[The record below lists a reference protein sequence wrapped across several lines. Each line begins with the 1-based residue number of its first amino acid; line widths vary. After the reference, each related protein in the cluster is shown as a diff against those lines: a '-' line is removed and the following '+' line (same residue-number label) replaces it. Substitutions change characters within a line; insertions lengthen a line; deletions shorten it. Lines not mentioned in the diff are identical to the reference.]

1 MAEWIKR
8 TMAEEIRKRIKQYPI
23 LAVTGPR
30 QSGKTT
36 LLKTLFPDYEYI
48 SLENPD
54 NRSFAQEDPNGFLQQ
69 YIGRTI
75 LDEVQRVPELFS
87 YLQTAVDES
96 GQMGQYILSGSQ
108 NFHLLKHITQSL
120 AGRVALFRLLPLDTE
135 ELQQADKLPANY
147 LDACIQGGYPAVYH
161 RGIDPTDFYANY
173 VRTYI
178 EKDVTELIN
187 IHDLNSFRTFL
198 GLCAAR
204 AGQLLNLS
212 SLANDCN
219 ISQPT
224 AKAWLSVL
232 ESSYLIFLLYPYHE
246 NFNKRLVKTPKLYFY
261 DVGLLTHLLEIRE
274 PEELAVNR
282 LKGNIFEN
290 FVVANFQ
297 KFNENRYQHLN
308 YYFWQDHNGLEIDLL
323 LKTANAFEIY
333 EVKSTQTLSGSLFKN
348 LKRFIELVEPQ
359 PVHPNLVYGGEQ
371 SLVRS
376 QVQVIPWKM
385 LEHLSR

>member
-1 MAEWIKR
+1 MSEWIER
-8 TMAEEIRKRIKQYPI
+8 TMAIEIGDRINKYPI

-36 LLKTLFPDYEYI
+36 LLKTLFPDYQYV

-54 NRSFAQEDPNGFLQQ
+54 QRSFAHDDPNGFLQQ
-69 YIGRTI
+69 FANKTI

-120 AGRVALFRLLPLDTE
+120 AGRVALFRLLPLDTQ
-135 ELQQADKLPANY
+135 ELERANKLPNNY
-147 LDACIQGGYPAVYH
+147 LEACIQGGYPAVYH
-161 RGIDPTDFYANY
+161 RGIKPTDFYANY
-173 VRTYI
+173 ISTYI

-187 IHDLNSFRTFL
+187 IRDINSFRTFL

-204 AGQLLNLS
+204 AGQLLNLTAI
-212 SLANDCN
+212 ANECN

-232 ESSYLIFLLYPYHE
+232 ESSYLVFLLYPYHD

-261 DVGLLTHLLEIRE
+261 DAGLLTHLLEIRE
-274 PEELAVNR
+274 PEELAINR

-290 FVVANFQ
+290 FVIANFQ
-297 KFNENRYQHLN
+297 KFNANRYQHLN
-308 YYFWQDHNGLEIDLL
+308 YYFWQDHSGLEVDLL
-323 LKTANAFEIY
+323 LKTANAFDVYEI
-333 EVKSTQTLSGSLFKN
+333 KSTQTLNGSLFKN
-348 LKRFIELVEPQ
+348 LNYFSELVKPQ
-359 PVHPNLVYGGEQ
+359 SVHLNLIYGGDQ
-371 SLVRS
+371 AVIRNG
-376 QVQVIPWKM
+376 VQVLPWN
-385 LEHLSR
+385 HGIA

>member
-1 MAEWIKR
+1 MSEWIER
-8 TMAEEIRKRIKQYPI
+8 EMAKEIRKRITQYPI

-36 LLKTLFPDYEYI
+36 LLKTLFPDYEYV

-54 NRSFAQEDPNGFLQQ
+54 HRSYAQEDPNGFLQQ
-69 YIGRTI
+69 YANKTI

-87 YLQTAVDES
+87 YLQTAVDKS

-120 AGRVALFRLLPLDTE
+120 AGRVILFRLLPLDTQ
-135 ELQQADKLPANY
+135 ELERAKKLPGNY
-147 LDACIQGGYPAVYH
+147 FDTCIQGGYPAIYQ
-161 RGIDPTDFYANY
+161 RGLDPTDFYANY
-173 VRTYI
+173 IRTYI
-178 EKDVTELIN
+178 EKDVTDLIN
-187 IHDLNSFRTFL
+187 IRDINSFRTFL

-212 SLANDCN
+212 ALANDCN

-232 ESSYLIFLLYPYHE
+232 ESSYLVFLLYPYHE

-261 DVGLLTHLLEIRE
+261 DVGLLTHLLQIRE
-274 PEELAVNR
+274 AEELALNR

-290 FVVANFQ
+290 FVIANFQ
-297 KFNENRYQHLN
+297 KFNENRYQHLH

-323 LKTANAFEIY
+323 LKTANAFDVY
-333 EVKSTQTLSGSLFKN
+333 EVKSTQTLSGALFKN
-348 LKRFIELVEPQ
+348 LQHFIKLVEPQ
-359 PVHPNLVYGGEQ
+359 SVRPHLVYGGDQ
-371 SLVRS
+371 ALVRS
-376 QVQVIPWKM
+376 NIQVLPWKM
-385 LEHLSR
+385 LEQ

>member
-1 MAEWIKR
+1 MSKWIER
-8 TMAEEIRKRIKQYPI
+8 TMAKEIRKRIKQYPI

-36 LLKTLFPDYEYI
+36 LLKTLFPDYEYV

-54 NRSFAQEDPNGFLQQ
+54 HRSFATEDPNGFLQQ
-69 YIGRTI
+69 YASKTI

-87 YLQTAVDES
+87 YLQTVVDRS

-120 AGRVALFRLLPLDTE
+120 AGRVALFRLLPLDTQ
-135 ELQQADKLPANY
+135 ELEQAKKLPASY
-147 LDACIQGGYPAVYH
+147 LAACIQGGYPAIYH
-161 RGIDPTDFYANY
+161 RGLDPTDFYANY

-178 EKDVTELIN
+178 EKDVTELIH
-187 IHDLNSFRTFL
+187 IRDINSFRTFL

-204 AGQLLNLS
+204 AGQLLNLTA
-212 SLANDCN
+212 LANDCN

-232 ESSYLIFLLYPYHE
+232 ESSYLVFLLYPYHD

-261 DVGLLTHLLEIRE
+261 DVGLLTHLLQIRE
-274 PEELAVNR
+274 PEELAINR

-290 FVVANFQ
+290 FVIANFQ

-323 LKTANAFEIY
+323 LKTANAFDVY
-333 EVKSTQTLSGSLFKN
+333 EVKSTQTLSGALFKN
-348 LKRFIELVEPQ
+348 LKHFIELAEPQ
-359 PVHPNLVYGGEQ
+359 SVRPYLVYGGDQ
-371 SLVRS
+371 ALVRS
-376 QVQVIPWKM
+376 NVQVLSWKM
-385 LEHLSR
+385 LEQFR

>member
-1 MAEWIKR
+1 MPEWIER
-8 TMAEEIRKRIKQYPI
+8 TMAKEIRKRITQYPI

-36 LLKTLFPDYEYI
+36 LLKTLFPDYGYV

-54 NRSFAQEDPNGFLQQ
+54 NRSFAKEDPNGFLKQ
-69 YIGRTI
+69 YSSKTI

-87 YLQTAVDES
+87 YLQTLVDSS

-120 AGRVALFRLLPLDTE
+120 AGRVALFRLLPLDTQ
-135 ELQQADKLPANY
+135 ELEQAKKLPANY
-147 LDACIQGGYPAVYH
+147 LDACIRGGYPAIYH
-161 RGIDPTDFYANY
+161 RNLDPTDFYANY
-173 VRTYI
+173 IRTYI
-178 EKDVTELIN
+178 EKDVTELVN
-187 IHDLNSFRTFL
+187 IHDINSFRTFL
-198 GLCAAR
+198 GLCAGR
-204 AGQLLNLS
+204 AGQLLNLT

-232 ESSYLIFLLYPYHE
+232 ESSYLVFLLYPYHE

-261 DVGLLTHLLEIRE
+261 DVGLLTHLLQIRE
-274 PEELAVNR
+274 PGELAINR

-290 FVVANFQ
+290 FVIANFQ
-297 KFNENRYQHLN
+297 KFNENRYRHLS

-323 LKTANAFEIY
+323 LKTANTVDVY
-333 EVKSTQTLSGSLFKN
+333 EVKSTQTLSGALFKN
-348 LKRFIELVEPQ
+348 LQHFIELVEPQ
-359 PVHPNLVYGGEQ
+359 TVRPYLVYGGDQ
-371 SLVRS
+371 ALVRS
-376 QVQVIPWKM
+376 NVQVIPWNM
-385 LEHLSR
+385 PGQ

>member
-1 MAEWIKR
+1 MAEWIER
-8 TMAEEIRKRIKQYPI
+8 TMAQEIRKRIKQYPI

-36 LLKTLFPDYEYI
+36 LLKTLFPDYEYV

-54 NRSFAQEDPNGFLQQ
+54 HRSFAKEDPNGFLQQ
-69 YIGRTI
+69 YANKTI

-87 YLQTAVDES
+87 YLQTAVDRS

-120 AGRVALFRLLPLDTE
+120 AGRVALFRLLSLDTQ
-135 ELQQADKLPANY
+135 ELEQAKKLPANY
-147 LDACIQGGYPAVYH
+147 LDACIQGGYPAIYH
-161 RGIDPTDFYANY
+161 RGLDPTDFYANY
-173 VRTYI
+173 IRTYI
-178 EKDVTELIN
+178 EKDVTALIH
-187 IHDLNSFRTFL
+187 IRDINSFRTFL

-204 AGQLLNLS
+204 AGQLLNLTA
-212 SLANDCN
+212 LANDCN

-232 ESSYLIFLLYPYHE
+232 ESSYLVFLLYPYHD

-261 DVGLLTHLLEIRE
+261 DVGLLTHLLQIRE
-274 PEELAVNR
+274 PEELAINR

-290 FVVANFQ
+290 FVIANFQ

-323 LKTANAFEIY
+323 LKTANAFDVY
-333 EVKSTQTLSGSLFKN
+333 EVKSTQTLSGALFKN
-348 LKRFIELVEPQ
+348 LKNFIELVEPQ
-359 PVHPNLVYGGEQ
+359 SVRPYLVYGGDQ
-371 SLVRS
+371 ALVRS
-376 QVQVIPWKM
+376 NVQVLPWKM
-385 LEHLSR
+385 LGQ

>member
-1 MAEWIKR
+1 MSWIER
-8 TMAEEIRKRIKQYPI
+8 TIAKEIRKRITQFPI

-36 LLKTLFPDYEYI
+36 LLKTLFPDYEYV

-54 NRSFAQEDPNGFLQQ
+54 HRSFAQEDPNGFLQQ
-69 YIGRTI
+69 YASQTI

-87 YLQTAVDES
+87 YLQTAVDKS

-120 AGRVALFRLLPLDTE
+120 AGRVALFQLLPLDTQ
-135 ELQQADKLPANY
+135 ELEQAKKLPANY
-147 LDACIQGGYPAVYH
+147 LDACILGGYPAVYD
-161 RGIDPTDFYANY
+161 RGLLPTDFYSNY
-173 VRTYI
+173 IRTYI

-187 IHDLNSFRTFL
+187 IRDINSFRTFL

-204 AGQLLNLS
+204 AGQLLNLTA
-212 SLANDCN
+212 LANDCN
-219 ISQPT
+219 VSQPT

-232 ESSYLIFLLYPYHE
+232 ESSYLVFLLYPYHD

-261 DVGLLTHLLEIRE
+261 DVGLLSHLLEIRK
-274 PEELAVNR
+274 PAELAINR

-290 FVVANFQ
+290 FVIANFQ
-297 KFNENRYQHLN
+297 KFNENRYQHLH

-323 LKTANAFEIY
+323 LKTANGFDIY
-333 EVKSTQTLSGSLFKN
+333 EVNSTQTLSGALFKN
-348 LKRFIELVEPQ
+348 LQHFTELVEPHT
-359 PVHPNLVYGGEQ
+359 VRSYLVYGGDQ
-371 SLVRS
+371 ALVRS
-376 QVQVIPWKM
+376 NVQVVPWKM
-385 LEHLSR
+385 V

>member
-1 MAEWIKR
+1 MPEWIER
-8 TMAEEIRKRIKQYPI
+8 TMAKEIRKRITQYPI

-36 LLKTLFPDYEYI
+36 LLKTLFPDYGYV

-54 NRSFAQEDPNGFLQQ
+54 NRSFAKEDPNGFLKQ
-69 YIGRTI
+69 YASKTI

-87 YLQTAVDES
+87 YLQTLVDSS

-120 AGRVALFRLLPLDTE
+120 AGRVALFRLLPLDTQ
-135 ELQQADKLPANY
+135 ELEQAKKLPANY
-147 LDACIQGGYPAVYH
+147 LDACIRGGYPAIYH
-161 RGIDPTDFYANY
+161 RDLDPTDFYANY
-173 VRTYI
+173 IRTYI
-178 EKDVTELIN
+178 EKDVTELVN
-187 IHDLNSFRTFL
+187 IHDINSFRTFL
-198 GLCAAR
+198 GLCAGR
-204 AGQLLNLS
+204 AGQLLNLT

-232 ESSYLIFLLYPYHE
+232 ESSYLVFLLYPYHE

-261 DVGLLTHLLEIRE
+261 DVGLLTHLLQIRE
-274 PEELAVNR
+274 PGELAINR

-290 FVVANFQ
+290 FVIANFQ
-297 KFNENRYQHLN
+297 KFNENRYRHLS

-323 LKTANAFEIY
+323 LKTADTVDVY
-333 EVKSTQTLSGSLFKN
+333 EVKSTQTLSGALFKN
-348 LKRFIELVEPQ
+348 LQHFIELVKPQ
-359 PVHPNLVYGGEQ
+359 AVRPYLVYGGDQ
-371 SLVRS
+371 ALVRS
-376 QVQVIPWKM
+376 NVQVIPWKM
-385 LEHLSR
+385 PDQ

>member
-1 MAEWIKR
+1 MSEWIER
-8 TMAEEIRKRIKQYPI
+8 TMAKEVRKLIKQYPI

-36 LLKTLFPDYEYI
+36 LLKTLFPDYEYV
-48 SLENPD
+48 SLESPD
-54 NRSFAQEDPNGFLQQ
+54 HRAFALEDPNGFLQQ
-69 YIGRTI
+69 YANRSI

-87 YLQTAVDES
+87 YLQTAVDKS

-120 AGRVALFRLLPLDTE
+120 AGRVALFRLLPLDTQ
-135 ELQQADKLPANY
+135 ELENAKKLPANY
-147 LDACIQGGYPAVYH
+147 LDACIRGGYPAIYH
-161 RGIDPTDFYANY
+161 RGLDPTVFYANY
-173 VRTYI
+173 IRTYV

-187 IHDLNSFRTFL
+187 IRDTNSFRTFM

-204 AGQLLNLS
+204 AGQLLNLTA
-212 SLANDCN
+212 LANDCN

-232 ESSYLIFLLYPYHE
+232 ESSYIVFLLYPYHD

-274 PEELAVNR
+274 AEELAVNR
-282 LKGNIFEN
+282 LKGNVFEN
-290 FVVANFQ
+290 FVIANFQ
-297 KFNENRYQHLN
+297 KLNENQYQHLN

-323 LKTANAFEIY
+323 LKTANSFDIY
-333 EVKSTQTLSGSLFKN
+333 KVKSTQTLNGSLFKN
-348 LKRFIELVEPQ
+348 LYHFIELVDPQ
-359 PVHPNLVYGGEQ
+359 SVRPHLIYGGDQ
-371 SLVRS
+371 SLTRS
-376 QVQVIPWKM
+376 NVQVLPWKM
-385 LEHLSR
+385 LE

>member
-1 MAEWIKR
+1 MSEWIKR

-36 LLKTLFPDYEYI
+36 LLKTLFPDYKYV

-54 NRSFAQEDPNGFLQQ
+54 YRSFAQEDPNGFLQQ
-69 YIGRTI
+69 YANKTI

-120 AGRVALFRLLPLDTE
+120 AGRVALFRLLPLDTQ
-135 ELQQADKLPANY
+135 ELERAQKLPANY
-147 LDACIQGGYPAVYH
+147 LDACIQGGYPAIYH
-161 RGIDPTDFYANY
+161 RGLDPTDFYANY
-173 VRTYI
+173 IRTYI

-187 IHDLNSFRTFL
+187 IRDINNFRTFL

-204 AGQLLNLS
+204 AGQLLNLTA
-212 SLANDCN
+212 LANDCN

-232 ESSYLIFLLYPYHE
+232 ESSYLVFLLYPYHD
-246 NFNKRLVKTPKLYFY
+246 NFNKRLVKMPKLYFY
-261 DVGLLTHLLEIRE
+261 DVGLLTHLLQIRE

-290 FVVANFQ
+290 FVIANFQ

-323 LKTANAFEIY
+323 LKTANAFDLY
-333 EVKSTQTLSGSLFKN
+333 EVKSTQTLSGALFKN
-348 LKRFIELVEPQ
+348 LKHFTELVEPQ
-359 PVHPNLVYGGEQ
+359 SVRPHLVYGGDQ

-376 QVQVIPWKM
+376 NVRVLPWNM
-385 LEHLSR
+385 V

>member
-1 MAEWIKR
+1 MSEWIER
-8 TMAEEIRKRIKQYPI
+8 TLAKEIRKRIKQYPI

-36 LLKTLFPDYEYI
+36 LLKTLFPDYQYV

-54 NRSFAQEDPNGFLQQ
+54 QRSFAQEDPNGFLQQ
-69 YIGRTI
+69 YADNTI

-87 YLQTAVDES
+87 YLQTAVDAS

-120 AGRVALFRLLPLDTE
+120 AGRVALFRLLPLDTQ
-135 ELQQADKLPANY
+135 ELERANKQTNNY
-147 LDACIQGGYPAVYH
+147 LEACIQGGYPAVYH
-161 RGIDPTDFYANY
+161 RGIKPTDFYANY
-173 VRTYI
+173 ISTYI

-187 IHDLNSFRTFL
+187 IRDINSFRTFL
-198 GLCAAR
+198 GLCATR

-212 SLANDCN
+212 AIANECN

-232 ESSYLIFLLYPYHE
+232 ESSYLVFLLYPYHE

-261 DVGLLTHLLEIRE
+261 DTGLLTHLLEIRE
-274 PEELAVNR
+274 PEELAINR

-290 FVVANFQ
+290 FVIANFQ
-297 KFNENRYQHLN
+297 KFNANRYQHLN
-308 YYFWQDHNGLEIDLL
+308 YYFWQDHSGLEIDLL
-323 LKTANAFEIY
+323 LKTANAFDVYEI
-333 EVKSTQTLSGSLFKN
+333 KSTQTLNGSLFKN
-348 LKRFIELVEPQ
+348 LNYFTELVKPQ
-359 PVHPNLVYGGEQ
+359 SVSTYLVYGGDQ
-371 SLVRS
+371 ALVRS
-376 QVQVIPWKM
+376 GVQVLPWNHK
-385 LEHLSR
+385 L

>member
-1 MAEWIKR
+1 MSEWIKR
-8 TMAEEIRKRIKQYPI
+8 TLAIEIRKRISQYPI

-36 LLKTLFPDYEYI
+36 LLKTLFPDYAYV

-54 NRSFAQEDPNGFLQQ
+54 NRSFAMEDPNGFLLQ
-69 YIGRTI
+69 YAGKTI

-135 ELQQADKLPANY
+135 ELERAGKLPINY
-147 LDACIQGGYPAVYH
+147 LEACIQGGYPAIYH
-161 RGIDPTDFYANY
+161 RGLHPTDFYANY
-173 VRTYI
+173 IRTYV
-178 EKDVTELIN
+178 EKDVTELIH
-187 IHDLNSFRTFL
+187 IRDLNSFRTFL

-212 SLANDCN
+212 ALANDCN

-224 AKAWLSVL
+224 AKAWLSIL
-232 ESSYLIFLLYPYHE
+232 ESSYIVFLLYPYHE

-261 DVGLLTHLLEIRE
+261 DTGLLTHLLQISETA
-274 PEELAVNR
+274 ELAINR
-282 LKGNIFEN
+282 LKGNVFEN
-290 FVVANFQ
+290 FVIANFQ

-323 LKTANAFEIY
+323 LKTANAFEVY
-333 EVKSTQTLSGSLFKN
+333 EIKSTQTLSGELFKN
-348 LKRFIELVEPQ
+348 LKHFTTLVQPQ
-359 PVHPNLVYGGEQ
+359 AVHSHLIYGGDKV
-371 SLVRS
+371 LVRS
-376 QVQVIPWKM
+376 NVEVMPWKM
-385 LEHLSR
+385 L

>member
-1 MAEWIKR
+1 MSEWIKR
-8 TMAEEIRKRIKQYPI
+8 TIAEEIRKRVTQYPI

-36 LLKTLFPDYEYI
+36 LLKTLFPDYEYV

-54 NRSFAQEDPNGFLQQ
+54 HRSFAKEDPNGFLQQ
-69 YIGRTI
+69 YANKTI

-87 YLQTAVDES
+87 YLQTAVDQS

-120 AGRVALFRLLPLDTE
+120 AGRVALFRLLPLDTQ
-135 ELQQADKLPANY
+135 ELEQANKLPVNY
-147 LDACIQGGYPAVYH
+147 LEACIQGGYPAIYH
-161 RGIDPTDFYANY
+161 RGLDPKDFYANY
-173 VRTYI
+173 IRTYI

-187 IHDLNSFRTFL
+187 IRDINSFRTFL

-212 SLANDCN
+212 ALANDCN

-232 ESSYLIFLLYPYHE
+232 ESSYLVFLLYPYHD

-261 DVGLLTHLLEIRE
+261 DVGLLTHLLQIRE
-274 PEELAVNR
+274 PEELAINR

-290 FVVANFQ
+290 FVISNFQ

-323 LKTANAFEIY
+323 LKTANAFDVY

-348 LKRFIELVEPQ
+348 LQHFIELVEPQ
-359 PVHPNLVYGGEQ
+359 AVRPYLVYGGDQ
-371 SLVRS
+371 ALIRS
-376 QVQVIPWKM
+376 NVQVLPWKM
-385 LEHLSR
+385 LEQLR